1 MCRRLRAQPKDTTP
15 LQHEGSTLLRSR
27 EIDTLLAGSDL
38 VGRSSLELGWGG
50 MVVERRTAP
59 IAPRDEALLTCH
71 YVILW
76 RNGPMIAERD
86 YTNGRFRRLVK
97 QPGTLS
103 LGSAGRLPAVRPKT
117 PYDVIAGVVDP
128 RVLAQVGGEGEPSAA
143 GSIHEYCGVAD
154 QALATLLDLLAT
166 EASQGG
172 ANGKLYGDSLT
183 WAAMARFD
191 RLARGA
197 ARQSPA
203 PGEPLPRG
211 RLKRVLEKIEAE
223 YHRDLRLAE
232 LAHESGYSRAHFLR
246 MFASAM
252 GVTPHAYV
260 REFRLSKAC
269 EKLQSV
275 TASIT
280 DIALACGFSSH
291 SHLTHLFRERYGITP
306 SDYRRKL

>member
-1 MCRRLRAQPKDTTP
+1 V
-15 LQHEGSTLLRSR
+15 QHEGPNLLLRSR
-27 EIDTLLAGSDL
+27 EIDTLLGGSDL
-38 VGRSSLELGWGG
+38 VGRSSLEQGWSGV
-50 MVVERRTAP
+50 VVERRTAP
-59 IAPRDEALLTCH
+59 IAPRDEALLDCH

-86 YTNGRFRRLVK
+86 YTKGRFRRLVK
-97 QPGTLS
+97 DPGTLS
-103 LGSAGRLPAVRPKT
+103 LGSAGRLPAVRPKAA
-117 PYDVIAGVVDP
+117 YDVIAGVFDP
-128 RVLAQVGGEGEPSAA
+128 QALTQITEESEQPTV
-143 GSIHEYCGVAD
+143 GSIHEHCGVSD
-154 QALATLLDLLAT
+154 QSLATLLDLLAA

-172 ANGKLYGDSLT
+172 ANGKLYGDSLA
-183 WAAMARFD
+183 WAAMARFN

-197 ARQSPA
+197 ARQNSARPDV
-203 PGEPLPRG
+203 PLPRG

-223 YHRDLRLAE
+223 YHLNLRLAE

-252 GVTPHAYV
+252 GVTPYAYV

-269 EKLQSV
+269 EKLQSGTDSV
-275 TASIT
+275 T

-291 SHLTHLFRERYGITP
+291 SHLTHVFRERYGITP

>member
-1 MCRRLRAQPKDTTP
+1 M
-15 LQHEGSTLLRSR
+15 LLRSR

-38 VGRSSLELGWGG
+38 VGRSSLELGCGG
-50 MVVERRTAP
+50 IVVEQRTAS
-59 IAPRDEALLTCH
+59 IAPRDEALLDCH

-86 YTNGRFRRLVK
+86 YTKGRFRRLVK
-97 QPGTLS
+97 HPGTLS

-117 PYDVIAGVVDP
+117 AYDVIASVLDP
-128 RVLAQVGGEGEPSAA
+128 QALAQVTQEGEQPAT
-143 GSIHEYCGVAD
+143 GSIHEHCGVAD
-154 QALATLLDLLAT
+154 QALATLLDLLAS
-166 EASQGG
+166 EASHGG
-172 ANGKLYGDSLT
+172 ANGKLYSDSLA
-183 WAAMARFD
+183 WAVMARFD

-197 ARQSPA
+197 THQASA
-203 PGEPLPRG
+203 PGSPLSRG

-252 GVTPHAYV
+252 GLTPHAYV

-269 EKLQSV
+269 EKLQSR
-275 TASIT
+275 TDSIT

-306 SDYRRKL
+306 RDFRRKF